1 MSEFLLKRHRVHW
14 EKKPVLR
21 AIYAAWYKE
30 IIGALKPGKTLELG
44 GGSGNF
50 KAHFPEAVT
59 SDLIPLPWLDLV
71 LDAHDLPLRDSS
83 IFNAVLF
90 DVLHHLENPR
100 FFFDEVVRVLRPGG
114 RVLLLEPHI
123 SLASYPIYRFF
134 HQESMDM
141 SQDPFE
147 LRYPS
152 PHRAPFDSNQA
163 LTTLFFFRYKRRF
176 QEMYPSL
183 RLIRRH
189 CLGFFAYPLSGGFDH
204 PSLLPLWALR
214 PVLLMERFLG
224 FLSPILAF
232 RLFVV
237 LEKQT

>member
-1 MSEFLLKRHRVHW
+1 MSELLLKRHRVLW

-30 IIGALKPGKTLELG
+30 IIRALKPGKTLELG

-50 KAHFPEAVT
+50 KEHFPEAVT

-71 LDAHDLPLRDSS
+71 LDAHALPLGDAS

-100 FFFDEVVRVLRPGG
+100 FFFDDVVRVLHPGG
-114 RVLLLEPHI
+114 RVLLLEPHV
-123 SLASYPIYRFF
+123 SLASYPIYRLF
-134 HQESMDM
+134 HQEPLNM

-147 LRYPS
+147 LRDPS
-152 PHRAPFDSNQA
+152 PDRTPFDSNQA
-163 LTTLFFFRYKRRF
+163 LATLFFFRYKRRF
-176 QEMYPSL
+176 QEVYPSL
-183 RLIRRH
+183 RLIRRR

-204 PSLLPLWALR
+204 PCLLPIWALR
-214 PVLLMERFLG
+214 SVLLMERFFG
-224 FLSPILAF
+224 FLAPILAF

-237 LEKQT
+237 LEKE

>member
-1 MSEFLLKRHRVHW
+1 MSELLLKRHRVLW

-100 FFFDEVVRVLRPGG
+100 FFFDEVVRVLRPEDVSFCWSPMSPWHHILSIAFSTKNLWICPRIPSDSGI
-114 RVLLLEPHI
+114 LPHI
-123 SLASYPIYRFF
+123 V
-134 HQESMDM
+134 
-141 SQDPFE
+141 
-147 LRYPS
+147 
-152 PHRAPFDSNQA
+152 
-163 LTTLFFFRYKRRF
+163 
-176 QEMYPSL
+176 
-183 RLIRRH
+183 
-189 CLGFFAYPLSGGFDH
+189 
-204 PSLLPLWALR
+204 LPLT
-214 PVLLMERFLG
+214 P
-224 FLSPILAF
+224 
-232 RLFVV
+232 
-237 LEKQT
+237 T